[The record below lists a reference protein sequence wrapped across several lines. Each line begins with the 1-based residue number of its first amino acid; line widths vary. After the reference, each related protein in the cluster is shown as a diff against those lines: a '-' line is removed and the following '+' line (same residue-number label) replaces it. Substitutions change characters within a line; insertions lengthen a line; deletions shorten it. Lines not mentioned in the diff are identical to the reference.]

1 MMTSQIVRDS
11 MNRTVKAAK
20 ALKAAEKAGAEADY
34 IAVLEDAWR
43 VAAETMSANLE
54 ANGFRV

>member
-1 MMTSQIVRDS
+1 MITSQIVRDS
-11 MNRTVKAAK
+11 MNRTVKAAT
-20 ALKAAEKAGAEADY
+20 ARKAAEKAGAEADY